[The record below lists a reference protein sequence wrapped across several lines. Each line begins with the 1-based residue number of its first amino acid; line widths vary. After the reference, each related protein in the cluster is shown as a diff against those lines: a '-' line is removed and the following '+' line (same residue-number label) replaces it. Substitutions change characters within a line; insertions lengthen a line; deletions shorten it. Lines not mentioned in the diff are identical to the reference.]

1 MPPPITKTLYTNF
14 SERVYASP
22 NSISTVEILEY
33 IIFIVILY
41 WYNPFSISSKYPVF
55 SNILTLLVALVYV
68 LLFYFLKAKLD
79 LRSYPDSSPS
89 EMTFLVKLLA
99 TLAVFIGSIFL
110 IKTVAGFIAQGHLG
124 ILSLFR
130 YCLIFLFLIIAF
142 AGAYTFLKPY
152 FDKAKTKDNK
162 SILSFFFNLVMYLPC
177 LVLAFLAYLKNQY
190 QITTKP
196 MWLLLLAEI
205 ILIILWF
212 LVPLALHTF
221 ATANGLQLLKEPE
234 YLNKEVILGTF
245 EELYGNKN
253 IDNNSD
259 LDSANNKIERFSY
272 HYSLSF
278 WFYLNPQPTNTSP
291 AYNKFTTIL
300 NYGNKPA
307 VEYNAALSTLR
318 VLVESDQKPGEPNKT
333 VEIFQ
338 TKKVLFQKW
347 NNMVINYDRGTMDV
361 FLNGELVGSKPSIA
375 PYMTFENIQGGS
387 NNGLHGGISNVMY
400 FKENLSRNYIELMYQ
415 SLRGK
420 AEPFL

>member
-1 MPPPITKTLYTNF
+1 MPSTTKTLYTNF

-22 NSISTVEILEY
+22 TSISTVEILEY
-33 IIFIVILY
+33 IIFIIILY
-41 WYNPFSISSKYPVF
+41 WYNPFSISSKHPLF
-55 SNILTLLVALVYV
+55 SNVLTLLVALIYV
-68 LLFYFLKAKLD
+68 LLFYFLKAKLE

-89 EMTFLVKLLA
+89 ETNFLIKLLS
-99 TLAVFIGSIFL
+99 TLAVFIVSIFL

-130 YCLIFLFLIIAF
+130 YCLIIIFLIIAF

-152 FDKAKTKDNK
+152 FDKAKGKDSK
-162 SILSFFFNLVMYLPC
+162 SILSFFFNLIMYLPC

-196 MWLLLLAEI
+196 VWLLLLAEI
-205 ILIILWF
+205 IIIVLWF
-212 LVPLALHTF
+212 IVPLVLHAF
-221 ATANGLQLLKEPE
+221 ATTNGLQLLKEPE
-234 YLNKEVILGTF
+234 YLNKEAILGTF
-245 EELYGNKN
+245 EELYGKEN
-253 IDNNSD
+253 NNSND

-307 VEYNAALSTLR
+307 VEYNAALNTLR
-318 VLVESDQKPGEPNKT
+318 VLVESAQKPGEPNKT

-361 FLNGELVGSKPSIA
+361 FLNSELVGSKPSIA
-375 PYMTFENIQGGS
+375 PYMTFENIQVGS
-387 NNGLHGGISNVMY
+387 SNGLHGGISNVMY
-400 FKENLSRNYIELMYQ
+400 FKENLSRDYIELMYQ

-420 AEPFL
+420 DEPFL